1 MQPVRTHK
9 QRPEF
14 GNPTHVG
21 KEFPRFIPVPISQ
34 PVISTLPLN
43 AVLGHTRVSDIQQAG
58 QIVFHAVGD
67 TGGHNGTEVEEAIAV
82 AMEAQFG
89 ANPHDNPSFFYQM
102 DRVST
107 ILHSSMS
114 RTSTIRRLFLLSPAI
129 TMAIRM
135 FDPLILPILNLH
147 CTVSFRTSVPRN
159 VSTSAHTATL

>member
-67 TGGHNGTEVEEAIAV
+67 TGMGNQEQEAV
-82 AMEAQFG
+82 AEAM
-89 ANPHDNPSFFYQM
+89 AHDLATDIKKGGPAL
-102 DRVST
+102 VG
-107 ILHSSMS
+107 
-114 RTSTIRRLFLLSPAI
+114 LLI
-129 TMAIRM
+129 I
-135 FDPLILPILNLH
+135 
-147 CTVSFRTSVPRN
+147 
-159 VSTSAHTATL
+159 